1 MDPIFSGI
9 IGSLIAILL
18 WEGGGRFKRRLAEQA
33 IRNFWNFLNKNVAIV
48 LPHYR
53 GTSGEFNMTNV
64 CDFLAVHLLTNFFK
78 ERGIDYKIYGDNDNL
93 PNEVDMVLVCGPKTN
108 KQSKQFYE
116 RSNLRYRFVASE
128 ENREIFFIH
137 DIENEVKYWSPKD
150 TKKENTYFGL
160 IGRCTED
167 NPHRRV
173 FFFWGIHGIGTIAA
187 VQSSIKTDT
196 IKNINHRIGK
206 EDFSVIIRAPFS
218 KDYEIGKVTL
228 ITNPSCCY
236 LKQRVAQP

>member
-1 MDPIFSGI
+1 MDHIFSGI

-18 WEGGGRFKRRLAEQA
+18 WEGGGRLKRQLAEQA
-33 IRNFWNFLNKNVAIV
+33 IRNFWNFLNKRVAIV
-48 LPHYR
+48 IPRYR
-53 GTSGEFNMTNV
+53 GTSGEFILTNINDV
-64 CDFLAVHLLTNFFK
+64 LALHLLTSFFK
-78 ERGIDYKIYGDNDNL
+78 GRGIDYKIYGDNDNL
-93 PNEVDMVLVCGPKTN
+93 PNDVDMVLVCGPKTN
-108 KQSKQFYE
+108 KQSKQFYD
-116 RSNLRYRFVASE
+116 RSNLRYQIVASE
-128 ENREIFFIH
+128 ENREIFLIH
-137 DIENEVKYWSPKD
+137 DIENGVEYWSPKD
-150 TKKENTYFGL
+150 KKKEDIDFGL

-187 VQSSIKTDT
+187 VQSSIKQDT
-196 IKNINHRIGK
+196 IKNITQSIGK
-206 EDFSVIIRAPFS
+206 EDFSVIIQAPFS